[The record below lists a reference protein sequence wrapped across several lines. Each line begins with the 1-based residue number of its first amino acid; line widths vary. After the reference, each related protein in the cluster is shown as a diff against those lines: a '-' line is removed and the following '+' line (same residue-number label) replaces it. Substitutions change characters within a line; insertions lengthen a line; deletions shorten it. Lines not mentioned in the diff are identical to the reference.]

1 MSADGG
7 GSILGRL
14 AAGAA
19 DEPVMALFVLLLLVM
34 AAGFLVVGLVTF
46 L

>member
-1 MSADGG
+1 MSADGDD
-7 GSILGRL
+7 SVLRRL

-19 DEPVMALFVLLLLVM
+19 GEPVMALFVILLLVM
-34 AAGFLVVGLVTF
+34 AAGFLVVGLLTV